1 MATDDETYKIKR
13 KAAIARMQT
22 RRDAAFLFDFETIA
36 GLKVQPL
43 TLRLLILLDQVGSVF
58 VTGKWRS
65 LLEDNIGVELRKFL
79 WLVSFEFST
88 DDDKSRRKFI
98 KTVDGLD
105 SAEVINEIREYIDTA
120 FTDAPGGSSR
130 DDTPHASMAAETVDL
145 FAKEYGW
152 GPDTIL
158 NLSMAQL
165 WQYRNCIS
173 ARTEKNPIHFN
184 RELDQY
190 QKEFMAE
197 RNRN

>member
-1 MATDDETYKIKR
+1 VATDNEIFQRKR
-13 KAAIARMQT
+13 KAAITRMQA
-22 RRDAAFLFDFETIA
+22 RRDAAFVFDFDIIA

-65 LLEDNIGVELRKFL
+65 VLEDNIGVELRKFL
-79 WLVSFEFST
+79 WLVSWEYSPN
-88 DDDKSRRKFI
+88 DERARRKFI
-98 KTVDGLD
+98 KQVDKID
-105 SAEVINEIREYIDTA
+105 SAEVINEIREYIDAA
-120 FTDAPGGSSR
+120 FTDAPGGSVR
-130 DDTPHASMAAETVDL
+130 DQTPHASMAAETVDL

-152 GPDTIL
+152 HPETIL
-158 NLSMAQL
+158 ELPMAQL

-173 ARTEKNPIHFN
+173 ARTEKSPIMFN
-184 RELDQY
+184 RELDQC